1 MHVGAPWNYL
11 TAFRETVYYVS
22 SYTDDN
28 FAEKM
33 NSDMLGYYIWITLD
47 KKNIR
52 TTIVL
57 VFEKQNVPD
66 DDKGKNLIFEK

>member
-1 MHVGAPWNYL
+1 
-11 TAFRETVYYVS
+11 VS
-22 SYTDDN
+22 SYTDEN

-33 NSDMLGYYIWITLD
+33 NSDMLGYYFWITLD
-47 KKNIR
+47 KKNLR